1 MATFY
6 AAVEGDPLNSGKG
19 SYVTTTSQCGTVKG
33 EDGRHRRLV
42 FLGDTA
48 YCAACKSTGV
58 IVRGAPCG
66 DSGRMIDLTNAG
78 RRQAVGGDKVACKC
92 PHPPSIIAVNGR
104 RWMIQNDGDSADAH
118 SAAAT
123 TAPANECAKDKQA
136 SQDLHTSWFY
146 VWDSVTGEALANR
159 NYVVNVGGVR
169 QVGKTDEDGYAR
181 IATDGEQPV
190 NIHVIF
196 SSPKRDLKPR
206 QGA

>member
-104 RWMIQNDGDSADAH
+104 RWMIQNDGDSADASSLASMVSYSSQATSIYDEQVH
-118 SAAAT
+118 SSASGVTLAGYPYLIE
-123 TAPANECAKDKQA
+123 APGGQTRAGRLDA
-136 SQDLHTSWFY
+136 SGKLPRID
-146 VWDSVTGEALANR
+146 TGESSGEYTVYWGDEALAK
-159 NYVVNVGGVR
+159 
-169 QVGKTDEDGYAR
+169 Q
-181 IATDGEQPV
+181 
-190 NIHVIF
+190 
-196 SSPKRDLKPR
+196 S
-206 QGA
+206 GA